1 MLELNTPQLHLR
13 QIQPTDWPLFAE
25 LQQEPTVMKYV
36 GDPLPF
42 AELEMKF
49 TSRLPPWQPG
59 AAHWLCL
66 VVIEKDTQRP
76 VGITGFLPDETAAG
90 QAEVGFMLLPD
101 HQGKGYGTASLSAVV
116 GYARQ
121 IGMTALTATVTEGN
135 DASCRVLEK
144 CGFAFVERIPDAYEI
159 GGRRYADLIYR
170 CPLNRYAA

>member
-1 MLELNTPQLHLR
+1 MLELNTPQLHMR
-13 QIQPTDWPLFAE
+13 QIQPMDWSLFAE
-25 LQQEPTVMKYV
+25 LHQEPSVMKYV
-36 GDPLPF
+36 GDPLPL

-49 TSRLPPWQPG
+49 TSRLPPWQAG
-59 AAHWLCL
+59 ASHWLCL
-66 VVIEKDTQRP
+66 VVIEKDTQRA
-76 VGITGFLPDETAAG
+76 VGITGFLPDETVAG
-90 QAEVGFMLLPD
+90 QAEVGFMLLPG
-101 HQGKGYGTASLSAVV
+101 HQGKGYGTALLSAVV

-159 GGRRYADLIYR
+159 GGRPYADLIYR